1 MRLETIKK
9 RADFLAASAKGRK
22 VSTSTFLLLS
32 RRRGDEH
39 GPRFG
44 FTVTKKLGNAVARN
58 RIKRRL
64 REAVRAAMEKAQA
77 GQDYVLIA
85 RPKAL
90 DCPYGEILRDIGF
103 AFSKIATMKNATAPS
118 STVSDAN
125 S

>member
-9 RADFLAASAKGRK
+9 RADFLAASARGRK
-22 VSTSTFLLLS
+22 VSTGTFLLLA
-32 RRRGDEH
+32 RARQDE
-39 GPRFG
+39 GAPRFG

-64 REAVRAAMEKAQA
+64 RESVRKAMEKAA
-77 GQDYVLIA
+77 SGQDYVFIA

-90 DCPYGEILRDIGF
+90 DCPYGEILRDMTF
-103 AFSKIATMKNATAPS
+103 AFSKIATMKNGTAPNP
-118 STVSDAN
+118 TVSDAR